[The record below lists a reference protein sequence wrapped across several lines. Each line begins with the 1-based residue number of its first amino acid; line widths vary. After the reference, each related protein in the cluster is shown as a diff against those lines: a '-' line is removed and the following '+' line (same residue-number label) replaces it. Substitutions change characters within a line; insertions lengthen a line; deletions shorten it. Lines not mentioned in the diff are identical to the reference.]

1 MMGQFSTLIMGDIL
15 DTTFDSEFDKIENL
29 TWYPWVGEKYRNG
42 TRRVLIIGDSHYAVE
57 NGIFS
62 QECYDDFMSTKMTT
76 RGIVECHFNNET
88 WNFYRNLEGTFP
100 DSDNLWSKIAFYN
113 FIQRPMKQSNAVPEE
128 QDYLVAWRCF
138 ADLIKV
144 LKPTD
149 CIFIGV
155 RSETCCGYSWQK
167 MGVECVIKD
176 MPILINRTHPRKA
189 SIVLSDDYSLD
200 LYFIRH
206 TSQYYSPDQWYEF
219 LKQQLPEAM
228 EWLNRK

>member
-1 MMGQFSTLIMGDIL
+1 MMEQFSTLIMGDIL

-149 CIFIGV
+149 CIFIG
-155 RSETCCGYSWQK
+155 T
-167 MGVECVIKD
+167 
-176 MPILINRTHPRKA
+176 A
-189 SIVLSDDYSLD
+189 
-200 LYFIRH
+200 
-206 TSQYYSPDQWYEF
+206 
-219 LKQQLPEAM
+219 
-228 EWLNRK
+228 